1 MQNRHRLEKLLERSE
16 EIEKRMQRDSE
27 RKAELKKQIEA
38 VTAQQFISFLKDND
52 LNDFDKAMEL
62 LDVAKKA
69 LDSGLTLK
77 EIHRRLGLNPI
88 TNMEDN
94 TNETK
99 ND

>member
-1 MQNRHRLEKLLERSE
+1 MQNRQRLEKLLERSE

-77 EIHRRLGLNPI
+77 EIQRRLGLNPI

-99 ND
+99 DD

>member
-1 MQNRHRLEKLLERSE
+1 MQNRQRLEKLLERSE
-16 EIEKRMQRDSE
+16 ELEKRMQRDSE

-62 LDVAKKA
+62 LALAKQA
-69 LDSGLTLK
+69 LDSGLTQR
-77 EIHRRLGLNPI
+77 EIQRRLGLNPI
-88 TNMEDN
+88 TIMEDN

-99 ND
+99 DD